1 MKEVMLEEAIAR
13 EKVRSGLAEAITKL
27 CKDGLNFNTEM
38 CVEGLLGI
46 TLDNKNV
53 FLVNIKEVVK
63 ANYLTHGTNS
73 IDPAIYMETTE
84 IAAYDK
90 PLDFSSKVRSFTG
103 VPNQEARGV
112 RASRKRKPKHISETI
127 ILDNEDEEVLVR
139 GPPCNSSLSAQQ
151 SAAVDFSKPP
161 QVPTDLE
168 ANSACSSPIPGV
180 VTSQISTVP
189 SSPSSLSGTSSVTAI
204 NSSSIPQ
211 ALNATIPPSTKKPK
225 LIQSPIRS
233 QLVDRQGKKQPD
245 PAQVNNTQKTSV
257 VQGKTFK
264 DKIGNLIQN
273 AVDHAVERVHSNL
286 IGSDCKQ
293 IVNNTNQLQS
303 ALDTAVRS
311 AHNVDTTDRSRE
323 DRSPSPG
330 EEGRLVIVE
339 SPADRTSSE
348 TQHSNGPKSFV
359 KDEPSDDNL
368 SNSSSSSNLP
378 PVTPEITAK
387 SGAQFIAPNAIIN
400 PSLLVPALQA
410 QSVFPGPD
418 SAASSL
424 LQLTQ
429 HPLSALQ
436 V

>member
-1 MKEVMLEEAIAR
+1 MKEDMLQEAIAR
-13 EKVRSGLAEAITKL
+13 ERVRSGLAEAITNL
-27 CKDGLNFNTEM
+27 CKDGLNFSSEM

-46 TLDNKNV
+46 TLDNKDV

-63 ANYLTHGTNS
+63 GNYVNHGTNS
-73 IDPAIYMETTE
+73 IDPGIYMESTE

-90 PLDFSSKVRSFTG
+90 PLDFSSKVRSFVG
-103 VPNQEARGV
+103 IPSQESRGI

-139 GPPCNSSLSAQQ
+139 GPPCNSSLSVQQ

-161 QVPTDLE
+161 QVPTHLE
-168 ANSACSSPIPGV
+168 ANSACSSPIPSRV
-180 VTSQISTVP
+180 PSQISAAP
-189 SSPSSLSGTSSVTAI
+189 SPPSSLSGTSTTTAI
-204 NSSSIPQ
+204 NSSIPQ
-211 ALNATIPPSTKKPK
+211 ALNDPVSPTTKKPK

-233 QLVDRQGKKQPD
+233 QLVDRQGKKHSD
-245 PAQVNNTQKTSV
+245 PAPVNNTQKTSV

-293 IVNNTNQLQS
+293 VVTNTNQLQS

-311 AHNVDTTDRSRE
+311 AHHANATDRSGE

-330 EEGRLVIVE
+330 EEDRLVIVE
-339 SPADRTSSE
+339 SSGDKTCSD
-348 TQHSNGPKSFV
+348 TQHSNGPKSVV

-378 PVTPEITAK
+378 PVAPEITTK

-418 SAASSL
+418 STASSL